1 MSAAAP
7 TEAKEQA
14 KDTVAKAADGLIQLS
29 RMIHGHPE
37 LAFEEERA
45 SAWCAEALSDGG
57 YVVEPG
63 ICGLPTAFSA
73 TAGSGPLTVAICA
86 EYDALPEIGHAC
98 GHNIIASSAV
108 GAALA
113 LAQLADDL
121 AITVRVL
128 GTPAEEGGG
137 GKILMLERGG
147 FDEVNAAL
155 MVHPAPNEL
164 DRMPCL
170 AVSHFD
176 ARFTGKEAHASAYPE
191 RGLNAADAI
200 TVAQVAIGLLRQHA
214 ARHDQVHGIVTYGGA
229 APNVVPG
236 FAVAKFYV
244 RGETLEALSHWEP
257 RVLRCFEA
265 GALATGTSL
274 EIVPQ
279 GPVYSE
285 FRTDEQMAALYRA
298 ERRVDRPGRPE
309 RVGWRL
315 HRLDR
320 HGQRLARHSL
330 HPSPARNRFPARG
343 ESSSR
348 LRRCSHQPGGR
359 SGRSRRRPRNGVDGD
374 RPRLRRAP
382 PGAPRRQG
390 LPAPLTTG
398 APGTS

>member
-298 ERRVDRPGRPE
+298 NAESIGRAVLSESDGGFTASTDMGNVSLAIPSIHPLLGIDSLPAVNHQAAFADAAISPAADRAVRDGALAMAWTVIDLASDAHLRE
-309 RVGWRL
+309 
-315 HRLDR
+315 
-320 HGQRLARHSL
+320 RLAAKAYRH
-330 HPSPARNRFPARG
+330 P
-343 ESSSR
+343 
-348 LRRCSHQPGGR
+348 
-359 SGRSRRRPRNGVDGD
+359 
-374 RPRLRRAP
+374 
-382 PGAPRRQG
+382 
-390 LPAPLTTG
+390 
-398 APGTS
+398 